1 MDKSSTQEKSSPI
14 VVGWEIGTKK
24 ICAIVGRRNKNGK
37 IEVLGIG
44 KAESAGVTR
53 GVVSNIDKTVQG
65 IIKAVD
71 IASAQ
76 SNVEIK
82 VVNVGIAGQHIKSLQ
97 HRGLITRR
105 DLDNEIGRKD
115 IDKLVDD
122 MFNLVMPPGEGI
134 IHVIP
139 QEFTIDGEPGI
150 KDPIGMAGVRLEAN
164 FHIISGQTA
173 AIKNIVKCVNKA
185 SLETVALIL
194 EPLASSES
202 VLSDEEKDAGVV
214 LVDIGGGTTDVAIF
228 HEGIIRHTAVIP
240 FGGNS
245 ITEDIREGCSVMRNI
260 AEQLKVRFG
269 SALADENKENEIVCV
284 PGLRRRE
291 PKEISVKN
299 LAFVIQA
306 RMEEIVE
313 HVYYEI
319 KASGYEKKLI
329 AGIVVTGGGAQLKH
343 LSQLVEYVT
352 GLDCRV
358 GYPNEHLAKNELLPK
373 NIYEELQ
380 SPTFATGIGLLI
392 KGIQK
397 MEYNDIPAMAEVK
410 AEKTKYTDDR
420 KFGLLG
426 KLLETG
432 KKFIKDDIKDED
444 FLK

>member
-1 MDKSSTQEKSSPI
+1 MDKILTQDKSSPI
-14 VVGWEIGTKK
+14 VVGLDIGTTK

-65 IIKAVD
+65 IIQAVD

-82 VVNVGIAGQHIKSLQ
+82 VANVGIAGQHIKSLQ

-105 DLDNEIGRKD
+105 DLDNEISRKD
-115 IDKLVDD
+115 IDKLIED

-185 SLETVALIL
+185 SLETVDLIL

-202 VLSDEEKDAGVV
+202 VLSDEEKEAGVV
-214 LVDIGGGTTDVAIF
+214 LVDIGGGTTDIAIF

-269 SALADENKENEIVCV
+269 SALAEENKENEIVCV
-284 PGLRRRE
+284 PGLRGRE

-343 LSQLVEYVT
+343 LSQLVEFVT
-352 GLDCRV
+352 GLDCRI
-358 GYPNEHLAKNELLPK
+358 GYPNEHLAKNEVLPK
-373 NIYEELQ
+373 NVYEELQ
-380 SPTFATGIGLLI
+380 SPMYATGIGLLI
-392 KGIQK
+392 KGVQK
-397 MEYNDIPAMAEVK
+397 IEYDDMPMQETSEVK
-410 AEKTKYTDDR
+410 KKTKE
-420 KFGLLG
+420 KQPVKKPNWIELL
-426 KLLETG
+426 KTY
-432 KKFIKDDIKDED
+432 IKDDIPDKD
-444 FLK
+444 FIK